1 MEVILLERVEKL
13 GQLGDVVNVKP
24 GYARN
29 FLLPKKKA
37 LRANKASM
45 ALFEAQR
52 VQLEAANLQRKTE
65 AEAAAVK
72 MDGLKIII
80 VRQAGE
86 TGHLYGSVSGRD
98 VADSIKDAGYTVA
111 RQQVNLDTPIKTLGL
126 YEVRVSLHPEVAI
139 TVKVVVARSLEDA
152 DRIQAQAEAKVIADA
167 KADAEDAAAEAAEA
181 AEAAAETAAAA
192 EAPAEG

>member
-52 VQLEAANLQRKTE
+52 SQLEAANLQRKSE

-72 MDGLKIII
+72 MDALKIII

-98 VADSIKDAGYTVA
+98 VADAIKGAGFTVA

-126 YEVRVSLHPEVAI
+126 YNVRVSLHPEVAV
-139 TVKVVVARSLEDA
+139 TVIVVIARSLEDA
-152 DRIQAQAEAKVIADA
+152 DRIQAQATK
-167 KADAEDAAAEAAEA
+167 DAENAAAAAAEEAAEEA
-181 AEAAAETAAAA
+181 AEAAAAAVEPAAA
-192 EAPAEG
+192 EGDEASA

>member
-24 GYARN
+24 GFARN

-37 LRANKASM
+37 LRANKASL
-45 ALFEAQR
+45 AIFEAQR
-52 VQLEAANLQRKTE
+52 ATLEAANHQRKVE

-72 MDGLKIII
+72 MDDLKIII

-98 VADSIKDAGYTVA
+98 VADSINAAGYSVA
-111 RQQVNLDTPIKTLGL
+111 RQQVNLDTPIKTLGV
-126 YEVRVSLHPEVAI
+126 YHVRVSLHPEVSI
-139 TVKVVVARSLEDA
+139 TVTVVVARSLEDA
-152 DRIQAQAEAKVIADA
+152 ERLQTQAAAQVAADA

-181 AEAAAETAAAA
+181 AEAAAAEAAA
-192 EAPAEG
+192 EETPSEA

>member
-24 GYARN
+24 GFARN

-37 LRANKASM
+37 LRANKASL
-45 ALFEAQR
+45 AIFEAQR
-52 VQLEAANLQRKTE
+52 ATLEAANHQRKVE

-72 MDGLKIII
+72 MDDLKIII

-98 VADSIKDAGYTVA
+98 VADSINGAGYSVA
-111 RQQVNLDTPIKTLGL
+111 RQQVNLDTPIKTLGV
-126 YEVRVSLHPEVAI
+126 YHVRVSLHPEVSI
-139 TVKVVVARSLEDA
+139 TVTVVVARSLEDA
-152 DRIQAQAEAKVIADA
+152 ERLQTQAVAQVAADA

-181 AEAAAETAAAA
+181 AEAAAAEAAA
-192 EAPAEG
+192 EETPSEA

>member
-24 GYARN
+24 GFARN

-37 LRANKASM
+37 LRANKASL
-45 ALFEAQR
+45 AIFEAQR
-52 VQLEAANLQRKTE
+52 ATLEAANHQRKVE

-72 MDGLKIII
+72 MDDLKIII

-98 VADSIKDAGYTVA
+98 VADSINGAGYSVA
-111 RQQVNLDTPIKTLGL
+111 RQQVNLDTPIKTLGV
-126 YEVRVSLHPEVAI
+126 YHVRVSLHPEVSI
-139 TVKVVVARSLEDA
+139 TVTVVVARSLEDA
-152 DRIQAQAEAKVIADA
+152 ERLQTQAAAQVAADA

-181 AEAAAETAAAA
+181 AEAAAAEAAA
-192 EAPAEG
+192 EETPSEA

>member
-1 MEVILLERVEKL
+1 M

>member
-24 GYARN
+24 GFARN

-37 LRANKASM
+37 LRANKASL
-45 ALFEAQR
+45 AIFEAQR
-52 VQLEAANLQRKTE
+52 ATLEAANHQRKVE

-72 MDGLKIII
+72 MDDLKIII

-98 VADSIKDAGYTVA
+98 VADSINAAGYSVA
-111 RQQVNLDTPIKTLGL
+111 RQQVNLDTPIKTLGV
-126 YEVRVSLHPEVAI
+126 YHVRVSLHPEVSI
-139 TVKVVVARSLEDA
+139 TVTVVVARSLEDA
-152 DRIQAQAEAKVIADA
+152 ERLQTQAVAQVAADA

-181 AEAAAETAAAA
+181 AEAAAAEAAA
-192 EAPAEG
+192 EETPSEA

>member
-29 FLLPKKKA
+29 FLLPMKKA
-37 LRANKASM
+37 LRANKASL
-45 ALFEAQR
+45 AIFEGQR
-52 VQLEAANLQRKTE
+52 AQLETANLQRKSE
-65 AEAAAVK
+65 ASAAAEK

-98 VADSIKDAGYTVA
+98 VADAIKAAGFAIV

-139 TVKVVVARSLEDA
+139 TVTIVVARSLEDA
-152 DRIQAQAEAKVIADA
+152 ERVQSQAAAQAAADA
-167 KADAEDAAAEAAEA
+167 KADAEDAAADAA
-181 AEAAAETAAAA
+181 AAAA
-192 EAPAEG
+192 EVAVVEETPAEG